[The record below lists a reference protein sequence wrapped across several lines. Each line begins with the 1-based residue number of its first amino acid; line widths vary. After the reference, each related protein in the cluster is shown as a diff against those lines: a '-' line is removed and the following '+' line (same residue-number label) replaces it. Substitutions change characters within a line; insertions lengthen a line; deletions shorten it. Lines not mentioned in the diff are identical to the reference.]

1 MDVLTI
7 RVQDNITKAID
18 RITKTSNKTKAD
30 VVRELIDKAVKREE
44 EELYLDQYSKRD
56 ISLRTLAK
64 KLNISLWKAHELAS
78 KVEFPYSKEDLQRD
92 MKIVKG
98 A

>member
-7 RVQDNITKAID
+7 RVHNNTTKAID
-18 RITKTSNKTKAD
+18 RLTKERNKTKAD
-30 VVRELIDKAVKREE
+30 VVRELIDKAVKKEE
-44 EELYLDQYSKRD
+44 ENLYLEKYAKRE

-64 KLNISLWKAHELAS
+64 MLNVSLWKAYELAS
-78 KVEFPYSKEDLQRD
+78 KVEFPYGKEDLQRD
-92 MKIVKG
+92 LKLIKG

>member
-18 RITKTSNKTKAD
+18 RLTKEGGKTRAD
-30 VVRELIDKAVKREE
+30 VVRELIDKAVKKEE
-44 EELYLDQYSKRD
+44 EELYLNKYANRE

-64 KLNISLWKAHELAS
+64 RLNISFWKAYELS
-78 KVEFPYSKEDLQRD
+78 SRVDFPYKKEDLQRD
-92 MKIVKG
+92 LKLIRG

>member
-18 RITKTSNKTKAD
+18 MLTKERNKTKAD
-30 VVRELIDKAVKREE
+30 VVRELMNKVVKEE
-44 EELYLDQYSKRD
+44 EEKLYLEKYAKKE

-64 KLNISLWKAHELAS
+64 RLNVSLWKAYELAS
-78 KVEFPYSKEDLQRD
+78 KVEFPYGKEDLQRD
-92 MKIVKG
+92 LKLIKG

>member
-18 RITKTSNKTKAD
+18 RLTKERNKTRAD
-30 VVRELIDKAVKREE
+30 VVRELMNKAVKEEE
-44 EELYLDQYSKRD
+44 EELYLKKYAKKE

-64 KLNISLWKAHELAS
+64 RLNVSLWKAYELTS
-78 KVEFPYSKEDLQRD
+78 KVDFPYGKEDLQRD
-92 MKIVKG
+92 LKLIKG

>member
-7 RVQDNITKAID
+7 RVQDNITKSID
-18 RITKTSNKTKAD
+18 LLTKERNKTKAD
-30 VVRELIDKAVKREE
+30 VVRELMNKAVKEE
-44 EELYLDQYSKRD
+44 EEKLYLKKYANKE

-78 KVEFPYSKEDLQRD
+78 KVDFPYGKEDLQRD
-92 MKIVKG
+92 LKLIKG
-98 A
+98 G